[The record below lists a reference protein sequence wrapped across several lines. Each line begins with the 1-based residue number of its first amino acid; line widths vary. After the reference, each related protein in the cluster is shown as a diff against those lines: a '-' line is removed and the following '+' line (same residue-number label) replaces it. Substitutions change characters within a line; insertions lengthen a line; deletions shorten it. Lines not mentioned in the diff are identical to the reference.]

1 LTLEYLVSTVFT
13 VKNDNMKKE
22 EFDEI
27 LKDLGDIK
35 NVPNSKLIDDMDKLT
50 TDFEL
55 TKNNI
60 INLTVYLDNVEEL
73 YNKIL
78 EEYQSR
84 TNGK

>member
-1 LTLEYLVSTVFT
+1 MFT

>member
-1 LTLEYLVSTVFT
+1 MTLEHLVSTVFT

-27 LKDLGDIK
+27 IKDLGDIK

-60 INLTVYLDNVEEL
+60 INLTVYLDSVEEL

-84 TNGK
+84 NNGK

>member
-1 LTLEYLVSTVFT
+1 MTLEYLVSTVFT

-35 NVPNSKLIDDMDKLT
+35 NISNSKLIDDMDKLT

>member
-1 LTLEYLVSTVFT
+1 MFT

-35 NVPNSKLIDDMDKLT
+35 NISNSKLIDDMDKLT

>member
-1 LTLEYLVSTVFT
+1 
-13 VKNDNMKKE
+13 MKKE

-35 NVPNSKLIDDMDKLT
+35 NISNNKLIDDMDKLT

>member
-1 LTLEYLVSTVFT
+1 
-13 VKNDNMKKE
+13 MKKE

-78 EEYQSR
+78 DEYQSR

>member
-1 LTLEYLVSTVFT
+1 VFT
-13 VKNDNMKKE
+13 VKKDNMKKE

>member
-1 LTLEYLVSTVFT
+1 LTLEHLVSTVFS

-27 LKDLGDIK
+27 IKDLGDIK

-60 INLTVYLDNVEEL
+60 INLTVYLDSVEEL

-78 EEYQSR
+78 KEYQSR
-84 TNGK
+84 NNGK

>member
-1 LTLEYLVSTVFT
+1 MFS
-13 VKNDNMKKE
+13 VKKHNMKKE
-22 EFDEI
+22 EFEEI

-35 NVPNSKLIDDMDKLT
+35 NVPNSKLIDNMDKLT

-60 INLTVYLDNVEEL
+60 INLTVYLDSVEEL

>member
-1 LTLEYLVSTVFT
+1 
-13 VKNDNMKKE
+13 MKKE

-78 EEYQSR
+78 DEYQSR
-84 TNGK
+84 TNGR

>member
-1 LTLEYLVSTVFT
+1 
-13 VKNDNMKKE
+13 MKKE

-35 NVPNSKLIDDMDKLT
+35 NISNSKLIDDMDKLT

>member
-55 TKNNI
+55 TKSNI

>member
-1 LTLEYLVSTVFT
+1 M
-13 VKNDNMKKE
+13 VKKHNMKKE

-55 TKNNI
+55 TKSNI

>member
-1 LTLEYLVSTVFT
+1 
-13 VKNDNMKKE
+13 MKKE

-35 NVPNSKLIDDMDKLT
+35 NTPNSKLIDNMDKLT

-60 INLTVYLDNVEEL
+60 INLTVYLDSVEEL
-73 YNKIL
+73 YNKML
-78 EEYQSR
+78 EEYQLR
-84 TNGK
+84 NNGK

>member
-1 LTLEYLVSTVFT
+1 
-13 VKNDNMKKE
+13 MKKE

-35 NVPNSKLIDDMDKLT
+35 NIPNSKLIDSMDKLT

-60 INLTVYLDNVEEL
+60 INLTVYLDSVEEL

-78 EEYQSR
+78 EEYQLR
-84 TNGK
+84 NNGK

>member
-1 LTLEYLVSTVFT
+1 MFLLHLVYSVFS
-13 VKNDNMKKE
+13 VKKDNMKKE

-35 NVPNSKLIDDMDKLT
+35 NTPNSKLIDNMDKLT

-60 INLTVYLDNVEEL
+60 INLTVYLDSVEEL
-73 YNKIL
+73 YNKML
-78 EEYQSR
+78 EEYQLR
-84 TNGK
+84 NNGK

>member
-1 LTLEYLVSTVFT
+1 MTLEYLVSTVFT

-35 NVPNSKLIDDMDKLT
+35 NISNNKLIDDMDKLT

>member
-1 LTLEYLVSTVFT
+1 
-13 VKNDNMKKE
+13 MKKE

-84 TNGK
+84 TNGR

>member
-1 LTLEYLVSTVFT
+1 MTLERLVSTVFT

-27 LKDLGDIK
+27 IKDLGDIK

-60 INLTVYLDNVEEL
+60 INLTVYLDSVEEL

-84 TNGK
+84 NNGK

>member
-1 LTLEYLVSTVFT
+1 
-13 VKNDNMKKE
+13 MKKE

>member
-1 LTLEYLVSTVFT
+1 MTLEYLVSTVFT

>member
-1 LTLEYLVSTVFT
+1 MFT

-35 NVPNSKLIDDMDKLT
+35 NVPNNKLIDDMDKLT

>member
-1 LTLEYLVSTVFT
+1 
-13 VKNDNMKKE
+13 
-22 EFDEI
+22 
-27 LKDLGDIK
+27 
-35 NVPNSKLIDDMDKLT
+35 MDKLT

-78 EEYQSR
+78 DEYQSR
-84 TNGK
+84 TNGR